1 VNAANGAA
9 LRKELAVK
17 YMFILIGEESDWQDV
32 GPDEVGAMMEP
43 WERFGRQAT
52 EAGVLVAGEGLMP
65 SASATTLQIRP
76 GQEPLVSD
84 GPFAETKE
92 QVGGFYVLDC
102 RDLDD
107 ALAWGRRIPL
117 QGGSIEVRPVF
128 DPAAVAAGRG
138 AAAEGARS

>member
-1 VNAANGAA
+1 M
-9 LRKELAVK
+9 K
-17 YMFILIGEESDWQDV
+17 YMFILIGEESSWQDV
-32 GPDEVGAMMEP
+32 GPDDVAAMMEP
-43 WERFGRQAT
+43 WERFGREAT

-65 SASATTLQIRP
+65 SASATTLGIRP
-76 GQEPLVSD
+76 GEEPLVSD

-107 ALAWGRRIPL
+107 ALAWGKRIPL
-117 QGGSIEVRPVF
+117 RDGAIEVRPVF
-128 DPAAVAAGRG
+128 DPAALAAPQG